1 MPTPR
6 KSEMPTP
13 EEFRQRF
20 PSLSD
25 TVHLASCSQGAL
37 SDALAAA
44 LLEFQCTM
52 REHGAPWGRWMEEV
66 DNARSLFANVINARP
81 DEIAVV
87 SCASSAAFQVAST
100 QDWRRRPRIITT
112 DVEFPSVAHVWLAQ
126 QPSGAEVVYVPVR
139 AGLVDPADYERE
151 IDETCGLVSVPLIS
165 YRNGLRLPVRE
176 VVEAA
181 KAAGAR
187 TFVDAY
193 QGAGVEPIDVRDLD
207 CDYLTSGSLKY
218 LLGIPGIAFLYVRAG
233 LEDFIQPSATG
244 WFGRI
249 NPFSFDP
256 HHIDFPAQA
265 RRFDKGTPSI
275 PSAFGAVA
283 GMRLLAT
290 VDTASIRDH
299 VAMLGRELHERL
311 LADGERLSSP
321 SEAQM
326 RGPQVAVMDRDPE
339 DLAGFLAARRIVTSP
354 RGDFLRLSLHYYN
367 TAEDIDAV
375 VDAIRAYRN
384 RSGTSI

>member
-1 MPTPR
+1 
-6 KSEMPTP
+6 MPTP

-20 PSLSD
+20 PSLTD

-52 REHGAPWGRWMEEV
+52 REHGAPWERWMQEV
-66 DNARSLFANVINARP
+66 DTARSLFANVINAKP
-81 DEIAVV
+81 DEVAVV

-100 QDWRRRPRIITT
+100 QDWVSRPRIITT

-126 QPSGAEVVYVPVR
+126 QPTGAEVVHVPLR
-139 AGLVDPADYERE
+139 DGLIEPADYEVL
-151 IDETCGLVSVPLIS
+151 IDETCALVSVPLIS
-165 YRNGLRLPVRE
+165 YRNGLRLPVKE
-176 VVEAA
+176 VIKSA
-181 KAAGAR
+181 KAAGSR

-193 QGAGVEPIDVRDLD
+193 QGAGVEPIDVRELD

-218 LLGIPGIAFLYVRAG
+218 LLGIPGIAFLYVRGG
-233 LEDFIQPSATG
+233 LEDIKQPSATG

-249 NPFSFDP
+249 NPFGFDP
-256 HHIDFPAQA
+256 HHIDFPAHA
-265 RRFDKGTPSI
+265 RRFESGTPSI
-275 PSAFGAVA
+275 PSAYGAVA

-290 VDTASIRDH
+290 VDASAVKDH

-321 SEAQM
+321 ADSQM
-326 RGPQVAVMDRDPE
+326 RGPQVAVMDRDPQ

-354 RGDFLRLSLHYYN
+354 RGDLLRLSLHYYN
-367 TAEDIDAV
+367 TAQDIDVV
-375 VDAIRAYRN
+375 VDAIRDYRN
-384 RSGTSI
+384 SERTSK